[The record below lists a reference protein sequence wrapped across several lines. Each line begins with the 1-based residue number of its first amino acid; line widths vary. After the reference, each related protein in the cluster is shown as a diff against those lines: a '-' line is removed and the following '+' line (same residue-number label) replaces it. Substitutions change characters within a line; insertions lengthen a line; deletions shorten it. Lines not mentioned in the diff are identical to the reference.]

1 MDRLPGQD
9 VGLALII
16 NHQSLVIRPERRR
29 SGVNKKQTSGRE
41 VCQKIVRSD
50 NPLIVQNDTLSG
62 IGTWNAFVLVAEAS
76 SGRSLRL
83 SG

>member
-1 MDRLPGQD
+1 M
-9 VGLALII
+9 
-16 NHQSLVIRPERRR
+16 
-29 SGVNKKQTSGRE
+29 
-41 VCQKIVRSD
+41 RSD
-50 NPLIVQNDTLSG
+50 NPLIVQNNTLSG